1 MQPTMKTGIS
11 QPQPK
16 SRPTTS
22 ALFIAWSAMAGS
34 NEPVNQNSM
43 QAKKPKTAIIGSS
56 SGGYTAKCAR
66 PNTTAH
72 TSAPIHGPFQRVTL
86 EQFFAGIDRVAEGP
100 SFGDLPTL
108 WIHGTDDPLVP
119 LELTRPAID
128 HVRGSNF
135 TERIYQDGR
144 HESFN
149 EINRDSVLE
158 DVSAFLREALAQR
171 AAA

>member
-1 MQPTMKTGIS
+1 M
-11 QPQPK
+11 
-16 SRPTTS
+16 
-22 ALFIAWSAMAGS
+22 
-34 NEPVNQNSM
+34 
-43 QAKKPKTAIIGSS
+43 
-56 SGGYTAKCAR
+56 
-66 PNTTAH
+66 
-72 TSAPIHGPFQRVTL
+72 TL

-119 LELTRPAID
+119 LDLTRPAID